1 MTGFTREDQR
11 RRLHAV
17 LALCAVLILGAGC
30 SPAVPQLPLLAP
42 DAVILSF
49 GDSITYG
56 TGAAPEESYPAVL
69 ERLTGRRVINAGVPG
84 ELSGAGLKR
93 LPKLLDEHAPALLI
107 LCHGG
112 NDLLRK
118 RDPQEIAA
126 NLRAMIHLAR
136 EKGTT
141 VVLLGVPEPGLFL
154 KSARLYGDIAE
165 EYSLLFLAN
174 ALPNIEADA
183 KLKSDPIHPNGKGY
197 DKLARTIYALLR
209 ASGAVG
215 AAPVSAQ

>member
-1 MTGFTREDQR
+1 MMGFTTNEKQ

-17 LALCAVLILGAGC
+17 LTLCAVLVLSAGC
-30 SPAVPQLPLLAP
+30 SPAVPQMPALGP

-56 TGAAPEESYPAVL
+56 TGAAPEDSYPAVL

-118 RDPQEIAA
+118 HDQQQIAA

-136 EKGTT
+136 EKGTV

-154 KSARLYGDIAE
+154 KSAKLYGDLAE
-165 EYSLLFLAN
+165 EYSLPFLAN
-174 ALPNIEADA
+174 ALPGVEADES
-183 KLKSDPIHPNGKGY
+183 LKADPIHPNGKGY

-209 ASGAVG
+209 ASGAVE
-215 AAPVSAQ
+215 AAPVSTQ

>member
-1 MTGFTREDQR
+1 MIGFTRKDR
-11 RRLHAV
+11 RHGLHTV
-17 LALCAVLILGAGC
+17 LALCAVLILSTGC
-30 SPAVPQLPLLAP
+30 SPAVPQMPRLAP

-56 TGAAPEESYPAVL
+56 TGAAPEDSYPAVL

-118 RDPQEIAA
+118 HDPQKIAA

-136 EKGTT
+136 QQGAA
-141 VVLLGVPEPGLFL
+141 VLLLGVPEPGLFL
-154 KSARLYGDIAE
+154 KSATLYGDIAE
-165 EYSLLFLAN
+165 EYSLPFLAN
-174 ALPNIEADA
+174 ALPDVEADA
-183 KLKSDPIHPNGKGY
+183 ALKADPIHPNGKGY

-209 ASGAVG
+209 ASGALG
-215 AAPVSAQ
+215 APPVSAQ